1 MTALPLGV
9 GTSKGET
16 HVSIIL
22 RVAPRA
28 GVLQCE
34 AVVSRSSHNAC
45 THDVAHGEV
54 MAKRLRR
61 DTFGWIAMV
70 HRALHSAPRGA
81 IRHAG
86 KRDVA
91 HRPTPTRRNGSG
103 FGARSLGGVLR
114 SARETVYN

>member
-34 AVVSRSSHNAC
+34 AVAAAAGAEAAVGPAPGADPGADPGRAEDGPASLRVSLSVRPVRAQFGESGR
-45 THDVAHGEV
+45 VASV
-54 MAKRLRR
+54 QL
-61 DTFGWIAMV
+61 V
-70 HRALHSAPRGA
+70 QL
-81 IRHAG
+81 
-86 KRDVA
+86 
-91 HRPTPTRRNGSG
+91 
-103 FGARSLGGVLR
+103 
-114 SARETVYN
+114 

>member
-34 AVVSRSSHNAC
+34 AVAAAAGAGAAAGPAPGAAPGADPGRAEDGPAS
-45 THDVAHGEV
+45 
-54 MAKRLRR
+54 LRVTIGPPSER
-61 DTFGWIAMV
+61 N
-70 HRALHSAPRGA
+70 SANRVG
-81 IRHAG
+81 
-86 KRDVA
+86 
-91 HRPTPTRRNGSG
+91 
-103 FGARSLGGVLR
+103 
-114 SARETVYN
+114 

>member
-34 AVVSRSSHNAC
+34 AVAAAAGAGAAAGPAPGADPGRAEDGPASLRVS
-45 THDVAHGEV
+45 V
-54 MAKRLRR
+54 RR
-61 DTFGWIAMV
+61 P
-70 HRALHSAPRGA
+70 RQRNSANRVG
-81 IRHAG
+81 
-86 KRDVA
+86 
-91 HRPTPTRRNGSG
+91 
-103 FGARSLGGVLR
+103 
-114 SARETVYN
+114 